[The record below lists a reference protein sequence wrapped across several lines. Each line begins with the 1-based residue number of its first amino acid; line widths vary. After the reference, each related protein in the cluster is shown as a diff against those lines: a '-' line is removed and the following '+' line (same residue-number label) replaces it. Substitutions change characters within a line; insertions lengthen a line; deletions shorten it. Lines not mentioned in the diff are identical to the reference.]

1 MMHRARVAVEVSPL
15 GLSVATV
22 EAAVTDRVR
31 RAILTGEL
39 APGTRM
45 LQAELAARMSVSIT
59 PIRAALRQLAGEGL
73 IHIEARRAVSV
84 HRPTPEELREVY
96 EIRTLLEPVSVKKA
110 AKKITDAELAAAEG
124 LLDGM
129 DSAATTGEWDVLNR
143 DFHALLVEASGSPRL
158 TTIMLGLLSLATI
171 GIRSADVLTD
181 ERMREANVEHRQ
193 ILAACRARDPEAARA
208 MTLKHLR
215 STAKIAAEAGL
226 RAASVRDAG

>member
-1 MMHRARVAVEVSPL
+1 MMHRARVADDASTR
-15 GLSVATV
+15 GHSIATV

-59 PIRAALRQLAGEGL
+59 PIRAALRQLASEGL

-84 HRPTPEELREVY
+84 HRPSPDELREIY

-110 AKKITDAELAAAEG
+110 AKKITDAELQAAEAM
-124 LLDGM
+124 LDGM
-129 DSAATTGEWDVLNR
+129 DHAETTGEWDVLNR

-158 TTIMLGLLSLATI
+158 TSIMLGLLSLATI

-181 ERMREANVEHRQ
+181 ERMREANLEHRQ
-193 ILAACRARDPEAARA
+193 ILEACRSRDPEAARA

-215 STAKIAAEAGL
+215 TTRRMTVEAGL
-226 RAASVRDAG
+226 RAIAEPGAA